1 MNAMGEW
8 AAKAKR
14 LWPSQ
19 LIRDGVIN
27 MRLIVIGLLGVGLL
41 VAGGIFDQQIP
52 KGNSEIAKEV
62 KPPAATVNRSYEDI
76 LEAKLANI
84 LSQVKGAG
92 SVVISITLE
101 NTGTQEHAKNVI
113 KENKVIQEKDTS
125 GGLRTTTE
133 SKESEQIL
141 MSRENS
147 ADHPVMVKETK
158 PTIKGI
164 LVIADGAHDSVVKA
178 NLTKAVEAGMGVA
191 PYKITVLPQ
200 RK

>member
-1 MNAMGEW
+1 MNTMGEW

-19 LIRDGVIN
+19 LIQDGVIN
-27 MRLIVIGLLGVGLL
+27 MRLILIGLLGVGLL
-41 VAGGIFDQQIP
+41 VAGGVFDRQQP
-52 KGNSEIAKEV
+52 KESTVSGKDT
-62 KPPAATVNRSYEDI
+62 KPPAAVINRSYEDI
-76 LEAKLANI
+76 LEAKLANV

-92 SVVISITLE
+92 SVAISITLE
-101 NTGTQEHAKNVI
+101 NTGSQEHAKNVI
-113 KENKVIQEKDTS
+113 KENKTIQEKDT
-125 GGLRTTTE
+125 GGGVRTTTE

-141 MSRENS
+141 MSRENG

-158 PTIKGI
+158 PSIKGI
-164 LVIADGAHDSVVKA
+164 LVIAEGAGDSTVKA

>member
-19 LIRDGVIN
+19 LIQDGVVN
-27 MRLIVIGLLGVGLL
+27 MRLILIGLLGVGLL
-41 VAGGIFDQQIP
+41 VAGGVFDRQQP
-52 KGNSEIAKEV
+52 KESVENGKDA
-62 KPPAATVNRSYEDI
+62 KPPAAAVNRSYEDI

-101 NTGTQEHAKNVI
+101 NAGSQEHAKNVI
-113 KENKVIQEKDTS
+113 KENKTIQEKDT
-125 GGLRTTTE
+125 GGGVRTTTE

-141 MSRENS
+141 MSRENG

-164 LVIADGAHDSVVKA
+164 LVIADGANDSTVKA